1 MALTPTQAGSTLALE
16 LDGQAAGPLRS
27 LQSPAYRIARAGATT
42 GASRT
47 LVAGTVVSLGEMTAE
62 FNPLEPGPLINWVG
76 RLLAREP
83 ALASGV
89 VQVLDLNRS
98 ERRRLVFRD
107 GLLTAVQL
115 PTLSAADGKRP
126 FSVALAWQPASLDDL
141 PGSGK
146 VAKAASGKRKQML
159 TGNFRVAG
167 LPFDAKSVVEVAL
180 PTVSVTLAPDDGR
193 SRQPRYA
200 QFDGGELRLR
210 LRGRSA
216 TEAQAWVRK
225 LIADGRLDPADD
237 LDLVVE
243 MLDAALKGVL
253 ATITLSGCGLL
264 SCEESPL
271 GGPADPSDGVTLSFA
286 VDSTQLVMAG

>member
-27 LQSPAYRIARAGATT
+27 LQPPAYHIARAAAAA

-47 LVAGTVVSLGEMTAE
+47 LVAGMAVSLGEMTAE
-62 FNPLEPGPLINWVG
+62 FHPIEPGPLIAWMS
-76 RLLAREP
+76 RLLGREP
-83 ALASGV
+83 AVVSGV
-89 VQVLDLNRS
+89 VQVLDMNRT
-98 ERRRLVFRD
+98 ERRRLAFRD
-107 GLLTAVQL
+107 GVLTTVQL
-115 PTLSAADGKRP
+115 PTLSATDGKRP

-146 VAKAASGKRKQML
+146 AGKAASSKRKPLL

-167 LPFDAKSVVEVAL
+167 LPFDASFVAEVAL

-216 TEAQAWVRK
+216 SEAQAWVRK
-225 LIADGRLDPADD
+225 LISDGRLDPADD

-243 MLDAALKGVL
+243 MLDASLKAVL
-253 ATITLSGCGLL
+253 ASIRLSGCGLL

-271 GGPADPSDGVTLSFA
+271 GGPADAGDGVTLRFA

>member
-1 MALTPTQAGSTLALE
+1 
-16 LDGQAAGPLRS
+16 
-27 LQSPAYRIARAGATT
+27 
-42 GASRT
+42 
-47 LVAGTVVSLGEMTAE
+47 
-62 FNPLEPGPLINWVG
+62 VG

-89 VQVLDLNRS
+89 VQVLDLNRV
-98 ERRRLVFRD
+98 ERRRLAFRD
-107 GLLTAVQL
+107 GVLTAVQL
-115 PTLSAADGKRP
+115 PTLSATDAKRP

-146 VAKAASGKRKQML
+146 AAKVASSKRKPLL
-159 TGNFRVAG
+159 TAHFRVAG
-167 LPFDAKSVVEVAL
+167 LPFDATAVVEVAL

-200 QFDGGELRLR
+200 RFDGGELRLR

-225 LIADGRLDPADD
+225 LIGDGRLDPADD

-243 MLDAALKGVL
+243 MMDAAFKGVL
-253 ATITLSGCGLL
+253 ATIKLSGCGLL
-264 SCEESPL
+264 SCEESAL
-271 GGPADPSDGVTLSFA
+271 GGPAEPSDGVTLCFA
-286 VDSTQLVMAG
+286 VDSTRLVMAG